1 MPGPCVWRKKLS
13 ANIASLHSL
22 SPGHDLDAY
31 IQTVNAMPVL
41 TPEAERELAE
51 KYYFEN
57 DLHAARE
64 LVLGH
69 LRFVVHLA
77 RTYRGYGLSESDI
90 IQEGNV
96 GLMKAVKRFDPTKGF
111 RLISFAVHWIK
122 AEIHEFV
129 LRNWRIVKIATT
141 KEQRK
146 LFFNLRNRKKTLS
159 WLNVRETEAIAA
171 DLGVDPKVVT
181 QMEGRLKSR
190 DMAFDGYAAEDDDEI
205 IAAPAQFLG
214 DDSAN
219 PEQLS
224 AADQWSKQSNEFLHQ
239 AIAEL
244 DDRTR
249 DILESRWLNDDKE
262 TLQSLATR
270 YSVSAERIR
279 QLENNA
285 MKKLKVGLEERSL
298 TTAI

>member
-224 AADQWSKQSNEFLHQ
+224 AADQWSEQSNEFLHQ

>member
-1 MPGPCVWRKKLS
+1 MS

-31 IQTVNAMPVL
+31 VQTVNAMPVL
-41 TPEAERELAE
+41 TPEAERELA
-51 KYYFEN
+51 KKFYFEN

-64 LVLGH
+64 LVLAH

-77 RTYRGYGLSESDI
+77 RTYRGYGLPESDI

-146 LFFNLRNRKKTLS
+146 LFFNLRSRKKTLS
-159 WLNVRETEAIAA
+159 WLNSRETEAIAA

-190 DMAFDGYAAEDDDEI
+190 DMAFDGYASEDDDEI
-205 IAAPAQFLG
+205 MAAPAQFLG
-214 DDSAN
+214 DDSTN
-219 PEQLS
+219 PEQLI
-224 AADQWSKQSNEFLHQ
+224 ATNQWSEQTTEFLHE

-244 DDRTR
+244 DDRSR

-262 TLQSLATR
+262 TLQSLAAR

-279 QLENNA
+279 QLESNA
-285 MKKLKVGLEERSL
+285 MKKLKLRLQEHSL

>member
-219 PEQLS
+219 PEQLI
-224 AADQWSKQSNEFLHQ
+224 AADQWSEQSNEFLHQ

-262 TLQSLATR
+262 TLQALATR

>member
-219 PEQLS
+219 PEQLI
-224 AADQWSKQSNEFLHQ
+224 AADQWSEQSNEFLHQ

-262 TLQSLATR
+262 TLLSLATR

>member
-181 QMEGRLKSR
+181 QMEGR
-190 DMAFDGYAAEDDDEI
+190 
-205 IAAPAQFLG
+205 
-214 DDSAN
+214 
-219 PEQLS
+219 
-224 AADQWSKQSNEFLHQ
+224 
-239 AIAEL
+239 
-244 DDRTR
+244 
-249 DILESRWLNDDKE
+249 
-262 TLQSLATR
+262 
-270 YSVSAERIR
+270 
-279 QLENNA
+279 
-285 MKKLKVGLEERSL
+285 
-298 TTAI
+298 

>member
-190 DMAFDGYAAEDDDEI
+190 DMAFDGYAAVDEDEL

-219 PEQLS
+219 PEQLI
-224 AADQWSKQSNEFLHQ
+224 AADQWSEQSNEFLHQ

>member
-1 MPGPCVWRKKLS
+1 MN
-13 ANIASLHSL
+13 ANVASLHSL
-22 SPGHDLDAY
+22 SPGHNLEAY
-31 IQTVNAMPVL
+31 VRTVNAMPVL
-41 TPEAERELAE
+41 TPEKERKLAE
-51 KYYFEN
+51 KFYFEN

-77 RTYRGYGLSESDI
+77 RTYRGYGLAESDI

-129 LRNWRIVKIATT
+129 LRNWRIVKVATT
-141 KEQRK
+141 KDQRK

-159 WLNVRETEAIAA
+159 WLNSRETEAIAA

-190 DMAFDGYAAEDDDEI
+190 DMAFDGYAADDDDEMV
-205 IAAPAQFLG
+205 ATPAQFLG
-214 DDSAN
+214 DDSNN
-219 PEQLS
+219 PEQLAEIEEWSGQS
-224 AADQWSKQSNEFLHQ
+224 AEFLHE
-239 AIAEL
+239 AILEL
-244 DDRTR
+244 DERSR
-249 DILESRWLNDDKE
+249 DILESRWLNDEKE
-262 TLQSLATR
+262 TLQSLASR
-270 YSVSAERIR
+270 YKVSAERIR
-279 QLENNA
+279 QLESNA

-298 TTAI
+298 AVAL

>member
-219 PEQLS
+219 PEQLI
-224 AADQWSKQSNEFLHQ
+224 AADQWSEQSNEFLHE

-249 DILESRWLNDDKE
+249 DILESRWLSDDKE
-262 TLQSLATR
+262 TLQSLAAR
-270 YSVSAERIR
+270 
-279 QLENNA
+279 
-285 MKKLKVGLEERSL
+285 
-298 TTAI
+298 

>member
-224 AADQWSKQSNEFLHQ
+224 AADQWSEQSNEFLHQ

-262 TLQSLATR
+262 TLQALATR